1 MKFKPK
7 CLSGKQQTAVNNR
20 GELLPCC
27 YCDEQWALKTPQLKR
42 LTDVSKV
49 SEVEDIEEIL
59 LSEPWMKFE
68 EDLRTENWPEI
79 PKICIHHCT
88 DRGDDPIGKQTFIDD
103 KGNVV
108 GKKKI

>member
-42 LTDVSKV
+42 LTDVSKI

-59 LSEPWMKFE
+59 FSKPWMKFE

-79 PKICIHHCT
+79 PEICIHHCQERENT
-88 DRGDDPIGKQTFIDD
+88 KIKKETYLYKD
-103 KGNVV
+103 KIV
-108 GKKKI
+108 GKRVV

>member
-1 MKFKPK
+1 MKFNPK

-49 SEVEDIEEIL
+49 SEVDDIEEIL
-59 LSEPWMKFE
+59 FSKPWMKFE

-79 PKICIHHCT
+79 PKICVHHCT
-88 DRGDDPIGKQTFIDD
+88 DRGDDNIKTETYLY
-103 KGNVV
+103 K
-108 GKKKI
+108 GKKVGENKV

>member
-27 YCDEQWALKTPQLKR
+27 YCDEQWALKTPQFKR
-42 LTDVSKV
+42 LTDVSKI

-59 LSEPWMKFE
+59 FSKPWMKFE

-79 PKICIHHCT
+79 PKICIHHCQERENT
-88 DRGDDPIGKQTFIDD
+88 KIKKETYLYKGK
-103 KGNVV
+103 KV
-108 GKKKI
+108 GKRVV

>member
-7 CLSGKQQTAVNNR
+7 CLSGEQQTAVNNR

-27 YCDEQWALKTPQLKR
+27 YCDDERALKKPQLKR
-42 LTDVSKV
+42 LTAVSKI

-59 LSEPWMKFE
+59 FSKPWMKFE

-79 PKICIHHCT
+79 PGTCIYHCQERDNTKIKKET
-88 DRGDDPIGKQTFIDD
+88 YLYKGKKIGKR
-103 KGNVV
+103 VV
-108 GKKKI
+108 